1 MRGVGRGGDDAE
13 GLGGLAR
20 WRMVLDGAG
29 WGCSGLTM
37 VRQWV
42 PCGLEAAECMDGVTL
57 FVRKTVDMRS

>member
-20 WRMVLDGAG
+20 SRIVLN

-42 PCGLEAAECMDGVTL
+42 RCGLEAAECMDGVTL
-57 FVRKTVDMRS
+57 FVREMVDMRSW